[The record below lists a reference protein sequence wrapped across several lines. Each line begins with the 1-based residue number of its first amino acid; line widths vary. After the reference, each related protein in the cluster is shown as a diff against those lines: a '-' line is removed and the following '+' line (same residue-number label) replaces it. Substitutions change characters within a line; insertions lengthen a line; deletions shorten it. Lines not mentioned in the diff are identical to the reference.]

1 MKLNCNDCRNLF
13 TRNLDR
19 DIDQSER
26 LLFYEHLGG
35 CRECEQDWQDFK
47 NTVQLLQ
54 NLPSLSAPPGF
65 LFEIQAKLETPSL
78 RQKIMSW
85 LGFSRHR
92 FAYSTVFATM
102 AIGFI
107 TAGLLHL
114 PPFGTQQSSLENS
127 GLTSLAQINDPA
139 DSSNRPTQ
147 LAAASMNDKIKNFYP
162 GIPSL
167 SEYESTDHVSGQASF
182 FLSQSSRRAP
192 ERNLMNFVS
201 TGSHNRS
208 STSSILSG
216 ISSHNSQIVLMRQLE
231 RQRITPDITITI
243 RAHQQ
248 QTDLLQHL
256 ICCKKW
262 QSKMIRDNILLLTVP
277 PDHLDLLRQTLQQQ
291 KTTYSPSYTSNTR
304 PGSPK
309 KMLMVAVHLQ

>member
-1 MKLNCNDCRNLF
+1 MKLNCKDCRNLF

-19 DIDQSER
+19 DIDQSQR
-26 LLFYEHLGG
+26 LFFYEHLGG
-35 CRECEQDWQDFK
+35 CRECEQGWQDFK

-54 NLPSLSAPPGF
+54 ELPSLSAPPGF
-65 LFEIQAKLETPSL
+65 LSEIQAKLETPGL

-85 LGFSRHR
+85 LSSRHR
-92 FAYSTVFATM
+92 LAYSTVFATM

-114 PPFGTQQSSLENS
+114 PPFGTQQSSLENP
-127 GLTSLAQINDPA
+127 GLTSLAQINDPS
-139 DSSNRPTQ
+139 DSSKRQTQ
-147 LAAASMNDKIKNFYP
+147 LAAASTNDKAKNFYP
-162 GIPSL
+162 GIPPL
-167 SEYESTDHVSGQASF
+167 SEYESTDHLSGQSPF
-182 FLSQSSRRAP
+182 FLVQSSRREP
-192 ERNLMNFVS
+192 EGNFMNFVS

-208 STSSILSG
+208 SSSSILPD
-216 ISSHNSQIVLMRQLE
+216 ISSYNSQIARMRQLE
-231 RQRITPDITITI
+231 GQRITPDITITI

-248 QTDLLQHL
+248 ESDLLQHL

-262 QSKMIRDNILLLTVP
+262 QSRMIRDNILLLTVS

-291 KTTYSPSYTSNTR
+291 QTSYSPSYASNTR

>member
-1 MKLNCNDCRNLF
+1 MKLNCKDCRNLF

-35 CRECEQDWQDFK
+35 CRECEQNWQDFK
-47 NTVQLLQ
+47 DTVHLLQ
-54 NLPSLSAPPGF
+54 KLPSLSAPPGF
-65 LFEIQAKLETPSL
+65 LSEIQAKLETPGL
-78 RQKIMSW
+78 RQTIMSW
-85 LGFSRHR
+85 LGVSRHR
-92 FAYSTVFATM
+92 LAYSTVFATM

-114 PPFGTQQSSLENS
+114 PPFGTQQASLENP

-139 DSSNRPTQ
+139 DSLNRQTQ
-147 LAAASMNDKIKNFYP
+147 LAAASSNDKTKNFYP

-167 SEYESTDHVSGQASF
+167 SEYESTDHLSGQSPF
-182 FLSQSSRRAP
+182 FLARSSRREP

-216 ISSHNSQIVLMRQLE
+216 ISSHNSQITRMRQLE
-231 RQRITPDITITI
+231 GQRITPDITITI
-243 RAHQQ
+243 RAQQ

-262 QSKMIRDNILLLTVP
+262 QSRIIRDNILLLTVP

-291 KTTYSPSYTSNTR
+291 KTTYSPSYASNTR

>member
-1 MKLNCNDCRNLF
+1 MELSCTDCRNLF
-13 TRNLDR
+13 TRNLDQ

-26 LLFYEHLGG
+26 LLFYEHLGS
-35 CRECEQDWQDFK
+35 CRECEQEWQDFK
-47 NTVQLLQ
+47 KTVQLLR

-65 LFEIQAKLETPSL
+65 LSEIQAKLETPGL

-85 LGFSRHR
+85 LGISRHR
-92 FAYSTVFATM
+92 LAYSTVFATM

-114 PPFGTQQSSLENS
+114 PPFGTQQSNLENS
-127 GLTSLAQINDPA
+127 GLTSLAQINDPV

-147 LAAASMNDKIKNFYP
+147 LAATSTNDKAKDFYP

-167 SEYESTDHVSGQASF
+167 SEYESPDHLSGQSF
-182 FLSQSSRRAP
+182 FFLTRAPRRAP
-192 ERNLMNFVS
+192 ERNLINFVS

-208 STSSILSG
+208 SSSAIFSD
-216 ISSHNSQIVLMRQLE
+216 ISSYNSQIARMKHLE
-231 RQRITPDITITI
+231 GQRITPDITITI

-248 QTDLLQHL
+248 QPDLLQHL
-256 ICCKKW
+256 MCCKKW
-262 QSKMIRDNILLLTVP
+262 QSRIIRDDILLLTVP
-277 PDHLDLLRQTLQQQ
+277 SDHLDLLRQTLQQQ
-291 KTTYSPSYTSNTR
+291 KTTYSPSYAGNSR

-309 KMLMVAVHLQ
+309 KMLMVAVYLQ

>member
-1 MKLNCNDCRNLF
+1 MKLNCKDCRNLF
-13 TRNLDR
+13 TRNLDL

-47 NTVQLLQ
+47 NTVSLLQ
-54 NLPSLSAPPGF
+54 KMPTLSAPPGF
-65 LFEIQAKLETPSL
+65 LSEIQAKLETPGM

-85 LGFSRHR
+85 LSSRHR
-92 FAYSTVFATM
+92 LAYSTVFATL

-114 PPFGTQQSSLENS
+114 PPFGIQQSSLENP
-127 GLTSLAQINDPA
+127 GLTTLAQINDPA
-139 DSSNRPTQ
+139 DSLNRQTQ
-147 LAAASMNDKIKNFYP
+147 LAAASTNDKTKNFYP

-167 SEYESTDHVSGQASF
+167 SEYESTGHLSGQSSF
-182 FLSQSSRRAP
+182 FLAQFSRREP

-216 ISSHNSQIVLMRQLE
+216 ISSHNSQIARMRQLE
-231 RQRITPDITITI
+231 GQRITPDILITI
-243 RAHQQ
+243 PAHHQ

-262 QSKMIRDNILLLTVP
+262 QSRMIRDNILLLTVS

-291 KTTYSPSYTSNTR
+291 KTAYSPSYASNIR